1 MSTSVE
7 LRPKAIEAGYG
18 SPLDIRTRL
27 AIGVGL
33 LLGLTPLLIVH
44 VRQMWSQ
51 SHYQYFPFVLAAVAW
66 FLWSRWKEGAGT
78 VGPRAGA
85 AWGAEVAVAAVSLG
99 ALGLGVLLY
108 NPWLSAC
115 SAILSV
121 AVGFLMLSR
130 LRRIRGLWGIW
141 CLLWLCVPLPLGF
154 GSGLTASLQ
163 LTSSRL
169 SSELLDLI
177 GVNHLM
183 SGNVLQLPGQ
193 QLFVDEACS
202 GIVSVLAVV
211 ACAAMFAVWARR
223 PLLHALLLIV
233 SGIGWAVVMNV
244 VRICTIAFALDRF
257 EIDLSHG
264 TPHEVL
270 GLVVFCLT
278 FLAVVSTDQLL
289 TFVLEP
295 VPVTDLYRDEA
306 AWNPLVGVWNR
317 LFDTSPRESDQ
328 AGESGARSSKEL
340 RVPLRVRRAILGICL
355 RVCRAWHLPTWRGA
369 LGVE

>member
-1 MSTSVE
+1 
-7 LRPKAIEAGYG
+7 
-18 SPLDIRTRL
+18 
-27 AIGVGL
+27 
-33 LLGLTPLLIVH
+33 
-44 VRQMWSQ
+44 MWSQ
-51 SHYQYFPFVLAAVAW
+51 SHYQYFPFVVAAVAW
-66 FLWSRWKEGAGT
+66 FLWSRWKQGVGT

-99 ALGLGVLLY
+99 TLGLGVLLY

-130 LRRIRGLWGIW
+130 LRRIRGQWGIW

-183 SGNVLQLPGQ
+183 SVTCCNYRQ

-211 ACAAMFAVWARR
+211 ACAAMFAVWASR
-223 PLLHALLLIV
+223 PLLHALMLIV

-270 GLVVFCLT
+270 G
-278 FLAVVSTDQLL
+278 
-289 TFVLEP
+289 P
-295 VPVTDLYRDEA
+295 VCILPDLSGGGEHGPTADVRARASSRDR
-306 AWNPLVGVWNR
+306 PL
-317 LFDTSPRESDQ
+317 PR
-328 AGESGARSSKEL
+328 
-340 RVPLRVRRAILGICL
+340 
-355 RVCRAWHLPTWRGA
+355 
-369 LGVE
+369 